1 MSPVNDSGA
10 WAMGEQ
16 KTITLTV
23 GNMSCASC
31 VGRVDRALA
40 AMPGVR
46 EVMVNLATE
55 EAMIEVGDNGP
66 TAEALAQT
74 ATQAGY
80 PAEVL
85 HQRIAEATAHRKAEE
100 AQSLARRTW
109 LAGLLALPVFVLEM
123 GSHMV
128 PAFHHIVVQTIGT
141 TQSWWIQAALTTLV
155 LAGPGRVFYT
165 KGIAALVQR
174 APDMNS
180 LVAVGTAAAYGYS
193 LCVLLAPGL
202 LPDAARVVYF
212 EAAAVIV
219 FFILLGRSL
228 EARAKGRTGAAIRA
242 LLKLQPKTAQVLRE
256 GTAQT
261 VAVEQIVPKDIVL
274 LRPGERVPVDAV
286 VTEGSSHL
294 DESMI
299 TGEPIPVEK
308 QAGDPVTGGT
318 INGPGSLTLRATHV
332 GAETVLAGII
342 RMVQDAQGAKLPIQA
357 LVDRVTLWFVPAVL
371 GLAALTVTIWLAFGP
386 APVVSY
392 ALVAGVAVLIIACPC
407 AMGLATP
414 TSIMV
419 ATGRAAELGVLFRKG
434 DALQALADVD
444 VIAFDK
450 TGTLTEGAP
459 VLTSFAPF
467 GDISRDMALSLVA
480 AVEARVEHPVA
491 RAIVDAAKDEG
502 LALPDAREVTALSG
516 LGARGQVLGQRILVG
531 SEELMAQHDIVL
543 GGALATAET
552 HAAKGETVFFAAID
566 DQLAAL
572 ICVADQIKP
581 NVAEVI
587 AELHAEGLRVAMITG
602 DKEETA
608 ASVARQLGIDDV
620 IARVL
625 PEGKTAALGTIQS
638 GGAKVAFVGDG
649 INDAPALATADVGI
663 AIGSGTDIAIG
674 AADVVLMSGDLRG
687 VQTAM
692 YVSRAAMRNIRQ
704 NLFWAFA
711 YNTAL
716 IPVAAGALY
725 ASFGLL
731 LSPQLAAGAM
741 ALSSLFVLSNA
752 LRLRGLRRGTT

>member
-1 MSPVNDSGA
+1 
-10 WAMGEQ
+10 
-16 KTITLTV
+16 
-23 GNMSCASC
+23 MSCASC
-31 VGRVDRALA
+31 VARVDRALA
-40 AMPGVR
+40 GVPGVR
-46 EVMVNLATE
+46 EVAVNLATE
-55 EAMIEVGDNGP
+55 EATIEVDGAEP
-66 TAEALAQT
+66 TAEALART
-74 ATQAGY
+74 ATEAGY
-80 PAEVL
+80 PATVL
-85 HQRIAEATAHRKAEE
+85 QVRVPEAAEDRRTEE
-100 AQSLARRTW
+100 AEGLARQTW
-109 LAGLLALPVFVLEM
+109 VAGLLALPVVVLEM

-128 PAFHHIVVQTIGT
+128 PAFHHFVMQTIGT
-141 TQSWWIQAALTTLV
+141 QQSWWIQALLTAAILV
-155 LAGPGRVFYT
+155 GPGRAFYT
-165 KGIAALVQR
+165 RGVAALLHR

-180 LVAVGTAAAYGYS
+180 LVAVGTSAAYGYS

-202 LPDAARVVYF
+202 LPAAAQVVYF

-228 EARAKGRTGAAIRA
+228 EARAKGRTGTAIRA
-242 LLKLQPKTAQVLRE
+242 LLQLQPKTAQVVRD
-256 GTAQT
+256 GRAQT
-261 VAVEQIVPKDIVL
+261 VPVAEIEPGDVIL

-286 VTEGSSHL
+286 VTEGQSHL

-318 INGPGSLTLRATHV
+318 INGPGSLTLQATRV
-332 GAETVLAGII
+332 GADTLLAGIV

-357 LVDRVTLWFVPAVL
+357 LVDRVTLWFVPTVL
-371 GLAALTVTIWLAFGP
+371 GIAGATVLIWLAVGP
-386 APVVSY
+386 APVISY

-459 VLTSFAPF
+459 VLSVFEPLGEFDADT
-467 GDISRDMALSLVA
+467 ALSYVA

-491 RAIVDAAKDEG
+491 HAVVQAARTAGLTVPQAHAIK
-502 LALPDAREVTALSG
+502 ALSG
-516 LGARGQVLGQRILVG
+516 HGAIGEVEGQRVLVG
-531 SEELMAQHDIVL
+531 SEALMAENGIAL
-543 GGALATAET
+543 GDALD
-552 HAAKGETVFFAAID
+552 AANARAASGETVFFAAIGD
-566 DQLAAL
+566 VPAAL
-572 ICVADQIKP
+572 ISVTDQIKP
-581 NVAEVI
+581 NAAEVI
-587 AELHAEGLRVAMITG
+587 ARLHAQGLRVAMITG
-602 DKEETA
+602 DKQETA
-608 ASVARQLGIDDV
+608 DAVAHQIGIDDL

-625 PEGKTAALGTIQS
+625 PEGKTAALETIQQ

-649 INDAPALATADVGI
+649 INDAPALAKADVGI

-687 VQTAM
+687 VETALG
-692 YVSRAAMRNIRQ
+692 VSRAAMRNIRQ

-711 YNTAL
+711 YNAAL

-725 ASFGLL
+725 ASLGLL
-731 LSPQLAAGAM
+731 LSPQLAAAAM

-752 LRLRGLRRGTT
+752 LRLRGLKREAA

>member
-1 MSPVNDSGA
+1 MRES
-10 WAMGEQ
+10 Q
-16 KTITLTV
+16 TITLTV
-23 GNMSCASC
+23 ENMSCASC

-40 AMPGVR
+40 ALPGVR

-55 EAMIEVGDNGP
+55 EATVQVGGDGP
-66 TAEALAQT
+66 TGEALALT

-80 PAEVL
+80 PAQVL
-85 HQRIAEATAHRKAEE
+85 QQRAPEAADDRKAEE
-100 AQSLARRTW
+100 AQALARQT
-109 LAGLLALPVFVLEM
+109 LLAALLAAPVFALEM

-128 PAFHHIVVQTIGT
+128 PAVHHVVMQTIGM
-141 TQSWWIQAALTTLV
+141 TQSWWIQAVLTTLI
-155 LAGPGRVFYT
+155 LAGPGRAFYT
-165 KGIAALVQR
+165 KGIAALRHR

-180 LVAVGTAAAYGYS
+180 LVAVGTGAAYGYS
-193 LCVLLAPGL
+193 LCVLLAPNL
-202 LPDAARVVYF
+202 LPAAARAVYF

-219 FFILLGRSL
+219 FFILLGRFL

-242 LLKLQPKTAQVLRE
+242 LLKLQPKTAQVLRA
-256 GTAQT
+256 GVART
-261 VAVEQIVPKDIVL
+261 VAVEEIVPGDIIL

-286 VTEGSSHL
+286 VTEGSSHV

-299 TGEPIPVEK
+299 TGEPIPDEK
-308 QAGDPVTGGT
+308 HQGDAVTGGT

-342 RMVQDAQGAKLPIQA
+342 RMVQEAQGAKLPIQA
-357 LVDRVTLWFVPAVL
+357 LVDRVTLWFVPMVL
-371 GLAALTVTIWLAFGP
+371 GLATLTVLIWLAFGP
-386 APVVSY
+386 APVISH

-444 VIAFDK
+444 IIAFDK
-450 TGTLTEGAP
+450 TGTLTRGAP
-459 VLTSFAPF
+459 
-467 GDISRDMALSLVA
+467 ALSSFDVLGDVDQKTALACVA

-491 RAIVDAAKDEG
+491 GAIVEAARAQS
-502 LALPDAREVTALSG
+502 LAIPEAQEVTALSG
-516 LGARGQVLGQRILVG
+516 LGARGQVAGQRILVG
-531 SEELMAQHDIVL
+531 SEALMQEHGIAL
-543 GGALATAET
+543 GDAP
-552 HAAKGETVFFAAID
+552 AAADTRAAAGETVFFAAVD
-566 DQLAAL
+566 DTVVAL
-572 ICVADQIKP
+572 ISVMDQIKP
-581 NVAEVI
+581 NAGDVI
-587 AELHAEGLRVAMITG
+587 TRLHEQGLSVVMITG
-602 DKEETA
+602 DRRETA
-608 ASVARQLGIDDV
+608 EAVARRLNIDDV

-625 PEGKTAALGTIQS
+625 PQGKTTALETLQ
-638 GGAKVAFVGDG
+638 AKGSKIAFVGDG
-649 INDAPALATADVGI
+649 INDAPALARADVGI

-687 VQTAM
+687 VQTALQI
-692 YVSRAAMRNIRQ
+692 SRAAMWNIRQ

-741 ALSSLFVLSNA
+741 ALSSLFVLGNA
-752 LRLRGLRRGTT
+752 LRLRGLKREVA

>member
-1 MSPVNDSGA
+1 MRDA
-10 WAMGEQ
+10 Q
-16 KTITLTV
+16 TITLTV

-40 AMPGVR
+40 AVPGVR
-46 EVMVNLATE
+46 DVVVNLATE
-55 EAMIEVGDNGP
+55 EATIKVSDAGP
-66 TAEALAQT
+66 SAEALAQT
-74 ATQAGY
+74 ATDAGY
-80 PAEVL
+80 PAQIL
-85 HQRIAEATAHRKAEE
+85 QTRSPEASHDRKTEE
-100 AQSLARRTW
+100 AQALAQRTW
-109 LAGLLALPVFVLEM
+109 LAGLLALPVIVLEM

-128 PAFHHIVVQTIGT
+128 PAFHQLVMQTIGT
-141 TQSWWIQAALTTLV
+141 QQSWWIQALLTTLI
-155 LAGPGRVFYT
+155 LAGPGRAFYT
-165 KGIAALVQR
+165 KGIAALMHR

-180 LVAVGTAAAYGYS
+180 LVAVGTFAAYGYS

-202 LPDAARVVYF
+202 MPDAARVVYF

-242 LLKLQPKTAQVLRE
+242 LLKLQPKTAQVMRD

-261 VAVEQIVPKDIVL
+261 VALEQIVPGDIVL

-371 GLAALTVTIWLAFGP
+371 GLATLTVMIWLAIGP
-386 APVVSY
+386 TPVVSY

-444 VIAFDK
+444 VVAFDK
-450 TGTLTEGAP
+450 TGTLTKGAP
-459 VLTSFAPF
+459 VLTSFEMLGGPE
-467 GDISRDMALSLVA
+467 RDTALALVA

-491 RAIVDAAKDEG
+491 KAIVDAAKADG
-502 LALPDAREVTALSG
+502 LTLPDAQEVTALSG
-516 LGARGQVLGQRILVG
+516 LGARGQVGGQRVLVG
-531 SEELMAQHDIVL
+531 SEGLMAQHDIPL
-543 GGALATAET
+543 GDALTKADTR
-552 HAAKGETVFFAAID
+552 AAAGETVFFAAING
-566 DQLAAL
+566 QLAAL
-572 ICVADQIKP
+572 ICVADQIKS
-581 NVAEVI
+581 NAAEVI
-587 AELHAEGLRVAMITG
+587 ADLHAQGVRVAMITG
-602 DKEETA
+602 DKQETA
-608 ASVARQLGIDDV
+608 EAVARELGIDEV

-625 PEGKTAALGTIQS
+625 PQGKTAALETIQS
-638 GGAKVAFVGDG
+638 SGAKVAFVGDG

-692 YVSRAAMRNIRQ
+692 HVSRAAMRNIRQ

-752 LRLRGLRRGTT
+752 LRLRGLKRGTA

>member
-1 MSPVNDSGA
+1 MR
-10 WAMGEQ
+10 ELQ
-16 KTITLTV
+16 TITLTV
-23 GNMSCASC
+23 DNMSCASC

-40 AMPGVR
+40 AVPGVR
-46 EVMVNLATE
+46 EVAVNLATE
-55 EAMIEVGDNGP
+55 EATVQVGAGGP
-66 TAEALAQT
+66 TAETLAET
-74 ATQAGY
+74 ATRAGY
-80 PAEVL
+80 PAQVL
-85 HQRIAEATAHRKAEE
+85 KARAPDTAQDRKTEE
-100 AQSLARRTW
+100 AQALAQRTW
-109 LAGLLALPVFVLEM
+109 LAGLLALPVVVLEM
-123 GSHMV
+123 GSHMI
-128 PAFHHIVVQTIGT
+128 PGFHHLVMQSIGMQ
-141 TQSWWIQAALTTLV
+141 QSWWIQAVLTTLI
-155 LAGPGRVFYT
+155 LAGPGRAFYT
-165 KGIAALVQR
+165 KGVTALLHR
-174 APDMNS
+174 TPDMNS
-180 LVAVGTAAAYGYS
+180 LVAVGTSAAYGYS

-242 LLKLQPKTAQVLRE
+242 LLKLQPKTAQVLRD
-256 GTAQT
+256 GTSQT
-261 VAVEQIVPKDIVL
+261 IAVDQIVPGDIIL
-274 LRPGERVPVDAV
+274 LRPGERVPVDAT
-286 VTEGSSHL
+286 VTEGTSHL

-308 QAGDPVTGGT
+308 HAGDPVTGGT

-357 LVDRVTLWFVPAVL
+357 LVDRVTLWFVPIVL
-371 GLAALTVTIWLAFGP
+371 GLAALTVLLWLAFGP
-386 APVVSY
+386 APVASY

-444 VIAFDK
+444 VVAFDK

-459 VLTSFAPF
+459 VLSSFEPL
-467 GDISRDMALSLVA
+467 GPMERGTALSLVA

-491 RAIVDAAKDEG
+491 RAIVEAARAEG
-502 LALPDAREVTALSG
+502 LEILDAQEVTALSG
-516 LGARGQVLGQRILVG
+516 LGARGQVAGQRILVG
-531 SEELMAQHDIVL
+531 SEALMQDNGIVL
-543 GGALATAET
+543 GDALAMADAR
-552 HAAKGETVFFAAID
+552 AAAGETVFFAAIGD
-566 DQLAAL
+566 TAAAL
-572 ICVADQIKP
+572 ISVTDQIKP
-581 NVAEVI
+581 NAAEII
-587 AELHAEGLRVAMITG
+587 ADLHRQGLLVAMITG
-602 DKEETA
+602 DKQETA
-608 ASVARQLGIDDV
+608 DVVAREIGIDDV

-625 PEGKTAALGTIQS
+625 PQGKTAALETLQAD
-638 GGAKVAFVGDG
+638 GAKVAFVGDG
-649 INDAPALATADVGI
+649 INDAPALAQADVGI
-663 AIGSGTDIAIG
+663 AIGSGTDIAIC

-687 VQTAM
+687 VQTALS
-692 YVSRAAMRNIRQ
+692 VSRAAMRNIRQ

-752 LRLRGLRRGTT
+752 LRLRGLKRGFA

>member
-1 MSPVNDSGA
+1 MRDA
-10 WAMGEQ
+10 Q
-16 KTITLTV
+16 TITLTV

-40 AMPGVR
+40 AVPGVR
-46 EVMVNLATE
+46 GVVVNLATE
-55 EAMIEVGDNGP
+55 EATIEVDDTGP

-74 ATQAGY
+74 ATDAGY
-80 PAEVL
+80 PAQIL
-85 HQRIAEATAHRKAEE
+85 QTRSPDAAHDRKTEE
-100 AQSLARRTW
+100 AQALARRTW
-109 LAGLLALPVFVLEM
+109 LAGLLAMPVFVLEM

-128 PAFHHIVVQTIGT
+128 PAFHHFVMQTIGMQ
-141 TQSWWIQAALTTLV
+141 QSWWIQALLTTLI
-155 LAGPGRVFYT
+155 LAGPGRAFYT
-165 KGIAALVQR
+165 KGIAALMHR

-180 LVAVGTAAAYGYS
+180 LVAVGTFAAYGYS

-202 LPDAARVVYF
+202 LPAAAQAVYF

-242 LLKLQPKTAQVLRE
+242 LLKLQPKTAQVLRD
-256 GTAQT
+256 GNAQT
-261 VAVEQIVPKDIVL
+261 VAVEQIVPGDIVL

-308 QAGDPVTGGT
+308 HAGDPVTGGT

-332 GAETVLAGII
+332 GTETVLAGII

-371 GLAALTVTIWLAFGP
+371 GLAALTVMIWLAVGP

-450 TGTLTEGAP
+450 TGTLTKGAP
-459 VLTSFAPF
+459 VLTSFEMLGGPE
-467 GDISRDMALSLVA
+467 RDTALALVA

-491 RAIVDAAKDEG
+491 NAIVDAAKADG
-502 LALPDAREVTALSG
+502 LTLPDAQEVTALSG
-516 LGARGQVLGQRILVG
+516 LGARGQVGGQRVLVG
-531 SEELMAQHDIVL
+531 SEGLMAQHDIPL
-543 GGALATAET
+543 GDALAKADTR
-552 HAAKGETVFFAAID
+552 AAAGETVFFAAID
-566 DQLAAL
+566 GQLAAL
-572 ICVADQIKP
+572 ICVADQIKS
-581 NVAEVI
+581 NAAEVV
-587 AELHAEGLRVAMITG
+587 ADLHAQGVRVAMITG
-602 DKEETA
+602 DKQETA
-608 ASVARQLGIDDV
+608 EAVARELGIDDV

-625 PEGKTAALGTIQS
+625 PEGKTAALETIRAS
-638 GGAKVAFVGDG
+638 GARVAFVGDG

-692 YVSRAAMRNIRQ
+692 HASRAAMRNIRQ

-752 LRLRGLRRGTT
+752 LRLRGLKRGTA